1 MPVNKTF
8 KLFSKPVVAIALL
21 GALGAPAAF
30 AQQGASAPAAN
41 AAASNPIDMM
51 KAELKIT
58 SAQEAV
64 WQKYV
69 AAYTTDFRP
78 SQTPTADQFNAM
90 KTPDRVAFLKK
101 LHTEQNSFLF
111 NRFDAS
117 VALYNALDA
126 NQKKTFDDMTAE
138 RAPQQ
143 QAPAAAA
150 PKAKARSSKK

>member
-1 MPVNKTF
+1 MNPTF
-8 KLFSKPVVAIALL
+8 KLLAKPVAAIALL
-21 GALGAPAAF
+21 GALGAAPAAF
-30 AQQGASAPAAN
+30 AQQGAAAPAAN
-41 AAASNPIDMM
+41 AATNPIEMM
-51 KAELKIT
+51 KADLKIT
-58 SAQEAV
+58 PAQEAT

-78 SQTPTADQFNAM
+78 SQTPTAEQFNAM

-101 LHTEQNSFLF
+101 LHTEQNNFLF
-111 NRFDAS
+111 ARFDAS

-143 QAPAAAA
+143 QAPAAA
-150 PKAKARSSKK
+150 PKGKARGKK

>member
-1 MPVNKTF
+1 MNTTF
-8 KLFSKPVVAIALL
+8 KLLSKPVAAIALL
-21 GALGAPAAF
+21 SALGAAPAAF
-30 AQQGASAPAAN
+30 AQQSTAAP

-51 KAELKIT
+51 KADLKIT
-58 SAQEAV
+58 PAQEAT

-90 KTPDRVAFLKK
+90 KTPERVAFLKK
-101 LHTEQNSFLF
+101 LHTEQNNFLF
-111 NRFDAS
+111 GRFDAS

-126 NQKKTFDDMTAE
+126 NQKKTFDDITAE

-143 QAPAAAA
+143 QAPAAA
-150 PKAKARSSKK
+150 PKASSKKK

>member
-1 MPVNKTF
+1 MNPAF
-8 KLFSKPVVAIALL
+8 KLFSKPVAAIALL
-21 GALGAPAAF
+21 SALGAAPAAF
-30 AQQGASAPAAN
+30 AQQAATAP

-51 KAELKIT
+51 KADLKIT
-58 SAQEAV
+58 PAQEAV

-78 SQTPTADQFNAM
+78 SQTPTPDQFNAM
-90 KTPDRVAFLKK
+90 KTPERVAFLKK
-101 LHTEQNSFLF
+101 LHTEQNNFLF
-111 NRFDAS
+111 GRFDAS

-143 QAPAAAA
+143 QAPAAA
-150 PKAKARSSKK
+150 PKGKARGKK